1 MRHAIKMLMIPEE
14 LYRTLMLATTAK
26 EAAVA
31 HERGMPQNPASALDS
46 THAQM
51 ERELRQQQQQ
61 LVPQKRS
68 KRKRKEALNAGD
80 VIAGDDGGGGGA
92 DGQQIRFTGAYKR
105 YRKLLQD
112 ERDRPQPVQIQN
124 LPDLEES
131 VSSALRRKTPAEEA
145 AAATIVKV
153 KKQTTRKKKRVAS
166 NSSVRD
172 EEGEE
177 EEDEVFDSAS
187 EEHSSEKTPQKPP
200 ANDYYATPEHV
211 QQRRADVLEYVSRN
225 AQQLGL
231 TNQLQ
236 PLRSLRGELVPI
248 KTSSL
253 EKILDYHWDS
263 PTHRAGRNPPS
274 GYTAFMQTARVD
286 KFLASRLFT
295 PSREPE
301 TGKKHH
307 SRTNSSRTQS
317 GKGGLAESGLHKKPT
332 CISSSFV
339 SFKPTLW

>member
-1 MRHAIKMLMIPEE
+1 MIPEE

-31 HERGMPQNPASALDS
+31 HEHGMPQNPASALNS

-80 VIAGDDGGGGGA
+80 VIASEDDGGGGVGGA

-153 KKQTTRKKKRVAS
+153 KKQTTRKKK
-166 NSSVRD
+166 SVLLVIV
-172 EEGEE
+172 
-177 EEDEVFDSAS
+177 VF
-187 EEHSSEKTPQKPP
+187 
-200 ANDYYATPEHV
+200 V
-211 QQRRADVLEYVSRN
+211 MRRGKRK
-225 AQQLGL
+225 
-231 TNQLQ
+231 
-236 PLRSLRGELVPI
+236 R
-248 KTSSL
+248 
-253 EKILDYHWDS
+253 
-263 PTHRAGRNPPS
+263 
-274 GYTAFMQTARVD
+274 M
-286 KFLASRLFT
+286 KFLIVQVKNIRV
-295 PSREPE
+295 
-301 TGKKHH
+301 KKHH
-307 SRTNSSRTQS
+307 KNRQPTTIMRHLNMCN
-317 GKGGLAESGLHKKPT
+317 KGERM
-332 CISSSFV
+332 C
-339 SFKPTLW
+339 